1 MAPEIAHR
9 VFTAGLVSI
18 PVEIHATFEDQSI
31 HFHSLD
37 AKCGSGVAQQCCIR
51 RGASRFL

>member
-1 MAPEIAHR
+1 MAPAIAHR
-9 VFTAGLVSI
+9 VFTPGLVSI

-37 AKCGSGVAQQCCIR
+37 AKCGSGVTQQCCIR